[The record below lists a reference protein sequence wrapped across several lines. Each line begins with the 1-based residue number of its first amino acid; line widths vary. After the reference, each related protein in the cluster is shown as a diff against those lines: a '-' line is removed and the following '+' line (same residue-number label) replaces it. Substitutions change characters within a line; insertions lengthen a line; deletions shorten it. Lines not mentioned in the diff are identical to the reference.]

1 MNDGLRTTLGAI
13 GACCLVAAV
22 VGGDVKVA
30 GSELPVI
37 HDLWIRILLALLGL
51 VLLWIAVSRSRRPRN
66 QTWLVTAPTT
76 SIAAPGQKVKSFGGH
91 TIEIDAASYRKSDDG
106 KTYIFLDR
114 DGEPVREIP
123 AHSVREVRRKS
134 A

>member
-37 HDLWIRILLALLGL
+37 QDLWIRLLLAALGL
-51 VLLWIAVSRSRRPRN
+51 ALLWIATRRSRRPRTK
-66 QTWLVTAPTT
+66 TWLVTAPTT
-76 SIAAPGQKVKSFGGH
+76 TIAAPGQRAKSFGGQ
-91 TIEIDAASYRKSDDG
+91 TTEIEAASYRQSEDG
-106 KTYIFLDR
+106 KTYIFVDR
-114 DGEPVREIP
+114 DSQPVREIP
-123 AHSVREVRRKS
+123 SHAVREVRRK
-134 A
+134 

>member
-37 HDLWIRILLALLGL
+37 QDLWIRLLLAALGL
-51 VLLWIAVSRSRRPRN
+51 ALLWIATRRSRRPRTK
-66 QTWLVTAPTT
+66 TWLVTAPTT
-76 SIAAPGQKVKSFGGH
+76 TIAAPGQRAKSFGGQ
-91 TIEIDAASYRKSDDG
+91 TTEIEAASYRKSEDG
-106 KTYIFLDR
+106 KTYIFVDR
-114 DGEPVREIP
+114 DSQPVREIP
-123 AHSVREVRRKS
+123 SHAVREVRRK
-134 A
+134 